1 MSSSSTLVVPLVVRD
16 PRFAAG
22 RALIQQGS
30 LEPDDNDKDND
41 NDDNGS
47 PTTTTPRDGRR
58 SAAIELFSTLLEE
71 CLAKYGSGNGGSDP
85 DEDKNGTTTTTTTTL
100 RSIETAPAFYEYG
113 NALLRAAIASSSSSA
128 AALSGHVDNDSNNN
142 NDDDDKSRTT
152 SGSIHKER
160 SQAAAAAAEARA
172 AAAGHVEPVE
182 DDEQKPPATVISSQS
197 SVSLPLLTG
206 KNDMNSEHDKND
218 ENNNEGEED
227 LLLALE
233 MMENGMYRSLN
244 NVSLDQSGWKSTMA
258 LTFVFCL
265 SHLDII
271 QPTQSWRTIPQWQ
284 PLPQQLRRLLHRPC
298 HIWNG

>member
-1 MSSSSTLVVPLVVRD
+1 MSFSPTIFSWRGGDDHTTFPPFLTTLKMSSSSTLVVPLVVRD

-30 LEPDDNDKDND
+30 LEPDDNDE
-41 NDDNGS
+41 NGS
-47 PTTTTPRDGRR
+47 PTTTTPRGDGRR

-113 NALLRAAIASSSSSA
+113 NALLRAAIASSA
-128 AALSGHVDNDSNNN
+128 AALSGDVDVDNDINNN
-142 NDDDDKSRTT
+142 NDNKSRTT

-182 DDEQKPPATVISSQS
+182 DDNEQKPPATVISSQS
-197 SVSLPLLTG
+197 SVSQPLLTE
-206 KNDMNSEHDKND
+206 KKDMNGEHDEND

-244 NVSLDQSGWKSTMA
+244 NVILDHGSNFYFA
-258 LTFVFCL
+258 YPIL
-265 SHLDII
+265 I
-271 QPTQSWRTIPQWQ
+271 
-284 PLPQQLRRLLHRPC
+284 
-298 HIWNG
+298 

>member
-1 MSSSSTLVVPLVVRD
+1 MVRD

-30 LEPDDNDKDND
+30 LEEPDNDDND
-41 NDDNGS
+41 NDDNDENGS
-47 PTTTTPRDGRR
+47 LTTTTPRGDGRR

-71 CLAKYGSGNGGSDP
+71 CLAKYGSGNGSSDP
-85 DEDKNGTTTTTTTTL
+85 DEDKNGTTTTTTTL

-113 NALLRAAIASSSSSA
+113 NALLRAAIASSSS
-128 AALSGHVDNDSNNN
+128 GDVDNDNNNDSDN

-152 SGSIHKER
+152 SGSIHKAR

-172 AAAGHVEPVE
+172 AAAGHVEQVE
-182 DDEQKPPATVISSQS
+182 DDDEQKPPATVISSQS

-218 ENNNEGEED
+218 ENNNEGDED